1 MTHLVLWLFVGLMI
15 VGSHV
20 WHAIWLVGRPRK
32 P

>member
-1 MTHLVLWLFVGLMI
+1 MTHLALWLFVGLML

-20 WHAIWLVGRPRK
+20 WHAATLILDRK

>member
-1 MTHLVLWLFVGLMI
+1 MTHLALWLFVGLML

-20 WHAIWLVGRPRK
+20 WHAVWLVLKPRE